1 MTVDSATLMWSRRG
15 GSQAVDETG
24 RKFTA
29 SFMTTYQVVHTA
41 TTTDLEI
48 LGAVPAI
55 GSLYP
60 GTQAIFLRN
69 RSLSPSGPIM
79 TYVQCDYEG
88 ESSPSGPQD
97 PPTNQ
102 PPEIDWGNANSSEAV
117 DVDAFGSPFTNVN
130 GEVVEGQ
137 TRDVPD
143 YVLNVR
149 RNYLTIDTYATH
161 VYLDS
166 VNSDWFNA
174 PGGAWPPGTV
184 TLNSFTAKPIF
195 NGPVISHYEV
205 SAKLICRVPYN
216 TIPARAW
223 WYRYRNE
230 GYYVRTGTKVTFSSG
245 GGSGAAGYAVVSGGV
260 ITKIVVTNRGKD
272 YTSAPTVTITGDG
285 TSAAATA
292 VLQGDSVISVTV
304 TNGGTGYTSKLVRAV
319 DDNKE
324 PVTTPVLLKANGE
337 YEPDS
342 SAATFIERPRKQYAL
357 PYSVLGLF

>member
-1 MTVDSATLMWSRRG
+1 MTVESATLMWSRRD
-15 GSQAVDETG
+15 GSQGVDETG
-24 RKFTA
+24 RRFNA
-29 SFMTTYQVVHTA
+29 SYSQTYQVVHTP
-41 TTTDLEI
+41 TTTDFEI
-48 LGAVPAI
+48 LAAVPAVA
-55 GSLYP
+55 SVLP
-60 GTQAIFLRN
+60 GTSAVFLRN
-69 RSLSPSGPIM
+69 RSLTPSGPIL
-79 TYVQCDYEG
+79 TYVQCDYSG
-88 ESSPSGPQD
+88 ETPGGNADGSPA
-97 PPTNQ
+97 NQ
-102 PPEIDWGNANSSEAV
+102 PPEIDWSNANSSEPV

-137 TRDVPD
+137 SRDVPD

-184 TLNSFTAKPIF
+184 SLNSFTAKPIF

-230 GYYVRTGTKVTFSSG
+230 GFYVRTGTKVAFIG
-245 GGSGAAGYAVVSGGV
+245 GGGTGAAGYAIESEGV
-260 ITKIVVTNRGKD
+260 ITAIAVTNRGKG
-272 YTSAPTVTITGDG
+272 YTSAPTVAITGDG
-285 TSAAATA
+285 TSATATA
-292 VLQGDSVISVTV
+292 VLSGDSVGSVTIGA
-304 TNGGTGYTSKLVRAV
+304 GGTGYTSKLVRAV
-319 DDNKE
+319 DANKE
-324 PVTTPVLLKANGE
+324 PVSTPVLLKANGE
-337 YEPDS
+337 YEPNMS
-342 SAATFIERPRKQYAL
+342 VAVFIERPRKQFVL